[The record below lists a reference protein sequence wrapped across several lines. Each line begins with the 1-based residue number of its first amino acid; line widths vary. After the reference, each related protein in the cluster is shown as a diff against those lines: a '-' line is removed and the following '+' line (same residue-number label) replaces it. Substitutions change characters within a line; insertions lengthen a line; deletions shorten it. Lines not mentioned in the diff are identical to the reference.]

1 MADLKRFEIDELA
14 TRPGT
19 YYNPDTEI
27 LIVVD
32 DSAHADAELLASD
45 DDGEWVLV
53 SDDLPVDEHRRD
65 ELMDRL
71 QVRATRAAEPDSHDE
86 DLPDDEE
93 ELEPDDDYE
102 EDDY

>member
-27 LIVVD
+27 LVIVD
-32 DSAHADAELLASD
+32 DSAHADAELLASE

-65 ELMDRL
+65 ELMERL
-71 QVRATRAAEPDSHDE
+71 QVRATRAAAPEAPDE
-86 DLPDDEE
+86 DLPDDED
-93 ELEPDDDYE
+93 ELEPDEDYD

>member
-1 MADLKRFEIDELA
+1 MAELKRFEIDELA
-14 TRPGT
+14 TRTGT
-19 YYNPDTEI
+19 YYNQDTEI

-32 DSAHADAELLASD
+32 DAAHADAELLASD

-53 SDDLPVDEHRRD
+53 SDDLPIDEHRRD
-65 ELMDRL
+65 ELVERL
-71 QVRATRAAEPDSHDE
+71 QVRAARAAEPDSHDE

-93 ELEPDDDYE
+93 ELEPDEDYD